1 MIIHVKGDVIEL
13 SGSLREN
20 YWPALKS
27 AVSLQLKRYPNGIVI
42 DGHGLTDIDEVGAR
56 TFLEAS
62 DYIEAHRARVVVA
75 RLPEHIVNQIRQ
87 IPGARSQLPLAD
99 TIEEARESLAVG
111 AAEAGREGRRKLA
124 VLVPLVGDWHKAL
137 EYAVPQA
144 QARKVEIH
152 LLYVLQVPRALPLG
166 VPIPEKER
174 EARETLSEAEQKLK
188 RTGLTIRK
196 LTIRS
201 RAAIEGIA
209 KFVSE
214 TEPELLLAAYRK
226 NHLEREHEIYSV
238 ISTFL
243 QETKSDVAIFCT
255 EAPEGEREPCQPII
269 LVPIIGAWQE
279 AVEFAATQ
287 AAAEKAEVNL
297 LYVLQVPRTQPLDV
311 ALPEAERNAREILT
325 KAEQMVRRHGLIVKQ
340 YIHRSR
346 ILFEGIAKFAI
357 KTKPKLVVLSYLR
370 EDMVDENSR
379 YVEII
384 NLCDE
389 APCDVAL
396 VFMSHLSPPTE

>member
-1 MIIHVKGDVIEL
+1 MIIHVRGDVIEL

-42 DGHGLTDIDEVGAR
+42 DGHGLTDIDETGAR

-62 DYIEAHRARVVVA
+62 DYIEAQRARVVVA
-75 RLPEHIVNQIRQ
+75 RLPEHILQQIRQ
-87 IPGARSQLPLAD
+87 IPGARSQLPLAA

-111 AAEAGREGRRKLA
+111 AGEAAIEIHRRLA
-124 VLVPLVGDWHKAL
+124 ILVPLVGDWAKAL

-144 QARKVEIH
+144 RARRTEIH
-152 LLYVLQVPRALPLG
+152 LLYVLEVPRALPLG
-166 VPIPEKER
+166 VPLPDKER
-174 EARETLSEAEQKLK
+174 QARETLAEAEQRLK

-196 LTIRS
+196 LTVRS
-201 RAAIEGIA
+201 RTSIEGIT

-214 TEPELLLAAYRK
+214 TEPELLLAAYPK
-226 NHLEREHEIYSV
+226 SHFERGHELYSV
-238 ISTFL
+238 ISAFF

-255 EAPEGEREPCQPII
+255 GAPETGEGPCQPAL
-269 LVPIIGAWQE
+269 LVPMIGAWEE

-287 AAAEKAEVNL
+287 AAAEKAEIHL

-311 ALPEAERNAREILT
+311 ALPDEEQNAQETLSEAEKIA
-325 KAEQMVRRHGLIVKQ
+325 RRHGLTVKRHIQ
-340 YIHRSR
+340 RSR
-346 ILFEGIAKFAI
+346 TLFDGIAKFAVR
-357 KTKPKLVVLSYLR
+357 TKPKLLLLSYLR
-370 EDMVDENSR
+370 EDMIDENSR
-379 YVEII
+379 YAEII
-384 NLCDE
+384 ALCNE

-396 VFMSHLSPPTE
+396 VFMRHLSSPAD